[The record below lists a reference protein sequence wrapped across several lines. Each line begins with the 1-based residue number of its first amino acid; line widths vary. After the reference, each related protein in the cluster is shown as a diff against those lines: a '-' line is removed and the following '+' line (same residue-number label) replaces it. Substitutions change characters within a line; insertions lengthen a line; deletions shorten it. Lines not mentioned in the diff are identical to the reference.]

1 VSAGS
6 STSVSVAVKPAADAA
21 AQKYPIKVTATAGDQ
36 TASADLEAEIIGKVD
51 MQLTTPDQRLSTN
64 ANAGST
70 KDFQLVVDNKGTAP
84 LTNVTVSSSA
94 PQGWEIKLDPAT
106 VTQIAP
112 QQSQTVTAHM
122 TPSGSAIAGDYVVT
136 FTAKPA
142 DGTSQDLNVR
152 VTVDTALSWGL
163 IGIALILLT
172 LVGLG
177 WVFQRY
183 GRR

>member
-1 VSAGS
+1 
-6 STSVSVAVKPAADAA
+6 VAVKPAADAA
-21 AQKYPIKVTATAGDQ
+21 ANQYPVKVTATSGDQ
-36 TASADLEAEIIGKVD
+36 AASIDLVAEVIGKVD
-51 MQLTTPDQRLSTN
+51 MELTTPDQRLSTN

-70 KDFQLVVDNKGTAP
+70 KDFQLVVNNKGTAP
-84 LTNVTVSSSA
+84 LTGITISSNA
-94 PQGWEIKLDPAT
+94 PTGWDIKMDPPTITSLAG
-106 VTQIAP
+106 TQT
-112 QQSQTVTAHM
+112 QTVTAHM
-122 TPSGSAIAGDYVVT
+122 TPSGNAIAGDYVVT
-136 FTAKPA
+136 FTAKPTE
-142 DGTSQDLNVR
+142 GTSQDINVR